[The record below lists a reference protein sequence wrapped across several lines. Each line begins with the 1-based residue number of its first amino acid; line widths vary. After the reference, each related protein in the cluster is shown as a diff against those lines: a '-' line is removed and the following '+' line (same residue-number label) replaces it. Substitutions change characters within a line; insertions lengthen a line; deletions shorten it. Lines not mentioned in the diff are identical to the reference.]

1 MNVGKT
7 IQSIGETDMET
18 QNFKNYPEQM
28 KRRKEEGLE
37 Q

>member
-1 MNVGKT
+1 MNVGKP
-7 IQSIGETDMET
+7 IWSIGERGMET